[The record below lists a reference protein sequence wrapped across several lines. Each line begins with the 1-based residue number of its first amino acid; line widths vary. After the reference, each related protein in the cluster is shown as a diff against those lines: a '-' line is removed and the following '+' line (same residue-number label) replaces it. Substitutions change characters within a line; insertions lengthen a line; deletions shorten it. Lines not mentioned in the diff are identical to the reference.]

1 MEPKF
6 FPTPG
11 DFRQWLTE
19 NHESEQELWVGYY
32 KKATGK
38 PSLTWPESVE
48 QALCYGWIDGLRKSI
63 DEEAYKIRFT
73 PRRPN
78 SIWSAI
84 NLKMVERLK
93 KEGLMQPAG
102 LAAYKR
108 RSEKRSEVYSFEQ
121 GNVKLAPEYEQQLKA
136 NPKAWE
142 FFQSLPPSVKKPS
155 VWWVMSAK
163 QESTRQ
169 RRLGILIECSATGQ
183 RIPQL
188 RRPGK

>member
-1 MEPKF
+1 MKPKF

-136 NPKAWE
+136 NPDAWE